1 MHVHCTKCKVH
12 SYCMYKVSFIATYNE
27 GKQWHSQTQQVGR
40 AQPGP
45 TYNRPIYL

>member
-1 MHVHCTKCKVH
+1 MYIQSAKCIR
-12 SYCMYKVSFIATYNE
+12 MYKVSYIAIYNE

-45 TYNRPIYL
+45 TYNGPIH